1 MRNLLRISLHDALDY
16 EESKDLVCKIMDFR
30 GCESK
35 VNWFSNRMDVNF
47 AVILIYKNMK
57 YEATRYGFSLFC
69 RNSIVHLEN
78 VSFFI
83 CLKIYI

>member
-16 EESKDLVCKIMDFR
+16 EESKDLVCKIMDFC

-35 VNWFSNRMDVNF
+35 VNWLLMDVNF
-47 AVILIYKNMK
+47 VVILIYKNMK

-69 RNSIVHLEN
+69 RNSIVH
-78 VSFFI
+78 
-83 CLKIYI
+83 KIYI